1 MKLAANVAHRCGYK
15 KYHDVVKT
23 LTKLRRNDVDNT
35 SVDVSTEYR
44 QLMSTS
50 IETTSCA
57 SWDIPF
63 NVT

>member
-44 QLMSTS
+44 Q
-50 IETTSCA
+50 
-57 SWDIPF
+57 
-63 NVT
+63 NVDVDRNDVVCQLGYTI